1 VFEIN
6 RNFRNEGVS
15 TQHNPEFTMLEFY
28 QAYADYTDL
37 MDLTEALFTELA
49 QAVRGTLA
57 LTWGEHAIDLTPPW
71 RRLGFFDGL
80 TEALGIRVTP
90 ETDVAMLR
98 RAATTRGI
106 QIADGPPW
114 KLWKEVFEQVVEPT
128 LVQPTFVV
136 DFPIELSPLAKKKRD
151 NPALTDR
158 FELFIGQREMAN
170 AYSELNDPIDQLAR
184 FREQAQ
190 LLARGDEEAH
200 WLDEDYVRA
209 LEYGMPPAA
218 GEGIGID
225 RLVMLFANQPSI
237 REVILFPHLRPE
249 AGRAGEGDAS

>member
-1 VFEIN
+1 
-6 RNFRNEGVS
+6 
-15 TQHNPEFTMLEFY
+15 
-28 QAYADYTDL
+28 
-37 MDLTEALFTELA
+37 
-49 QAVRGTLA
+49 
-57 LTWGEHAIDLTPPW
+57 
-71 RRLGFFDGL
+71 
-80 TEALGIRVTP
+80 
-90 ETDVAMLR
+90 
-98 RAATTRGI
+98 
-106 QIADGPPW
+106 
-114 KLWKEVFEQVVEPT
+114 

-136 DFPIELSPLAKKKRD
+136 DFPIELSPLAKKNRD

-218 GEGIGID
+218 GDGIRDRIIAANPRRLVYQSGGAGLADPGAVVARIAALPGVRSATPFVHQQALFTTPGGGSHGGLVRGID
-225 RLVMLFANQPSI
+225 LRTPAVVQDI
-237 REVILFPHLRPE
+237 RSQL
-249 AGRAGEGDAS
+249 